1 MREILFRGK
10 RVDNGEWVE
19 GSLVNNIFFRAESN
33 RPIPYIIDPY
43 EYVEYDCMEDI
54 GDLAVE
60 VAPETVGQF
69 TGRTDKNSK
78 RVFEGDILCADT
90 GRRWSN
96 GICTDYTQYV
106 VVVYNSQK
114 ARFEILGKLGE
125 SHKALDQVIDKRRA
139 TVAGNIHDNP
149 ELLK

>member
-10 RVDNGEWVE
+10 CQTGEWVCGGFVSRNGKPE
-19 GSLVNNIFFRAESN
+19 IVECDRADDGDFTFTTQV
-33 RPIPYIIDPY
+33 DPT
-43 EYVEYDCMEDI
+43 
-54 GDLAVE
+54 
-60 VAPETVGQF
+60 TVGQF

-90 GRRWSN
+90 GRRWVN

-139 TVAGNIHDNP
+139 TVVGNIHDNP
-149 ELLK
+149 ELLS